1 MGDAEGK
8 GCSVPLGLNQLASHE
23 AIRVRSEMHLGETL
37 VGPVKAHDCI
47 RSVER
52 GDLGSSTVPY
62 DTLGLREVA
71 I

>member
-23 AIRVRSEMHLGETL
+23 AIKVRSELDLGEIL
-37 VGPVKAHDCI
+37 AGPLKAHKCS

-52 GDLGSSTVPY
+52 GDLDSNTVPY